1 MAQVPG
7 HDTYTRYK
15 PIVRRHDY
23 RQMFVGYLGEQVQM
37 DLVDIGKYR
46 RDNGGVYW
54 ILTAIEIF
62 SRYAF
67 AIPVYRRDTCNMAKA
82 VTMLLKQC
90 KDRFGD
96 YPKLAQFNDGKEFYN
111 VVVKAF
117 LEKHGV
123 KYFYAKGTYNWT
135 NALDLLVSNYN
146 GTKHSTIL
154 MKPKYVSEK
163 NESQV

>member
-96 YPKLAQFNDGKEFYN
+96 YPKLA
-111 VVVKAF
+111 
-117 LEKHGV
+117 
-123 KYFYAKGTYNWT
+123 
-135 NALDLLVSNYN
+135 
-146 GTKHSTIL
+146 
-154 MKPKYVSEK
+154 
-163 NESQV
+163 

>member
-1 MAQVPG
+1 
-7 HDTYTRYK
+7 
-15 PIVRRHDY
+15 
-23 RQMFVGYLGEQVQM
+23 MFVGYLGEQVQM
-37 DLVDIGKYR
+37 DLVDMGKYR

-123 KYFYAKGTYNWT
+123 KYFYAKGNYNWT
-135 NALDLLVSNYN
+135 NSLDQLVSNYN